1 MFSFTYVNPHYDIR
15 KVVLIVDSENT
26 AVLIQQSVKLLSG
39 KIKIKKYQLVFYEYV
54 L

>member
-26 AVLIQQSVKLLSG
+26 AVLIQQSVKLLW
-39 KIKIKKYQLVFYEYV
+39 KNLNKEIPARFL
-54 L
+54 